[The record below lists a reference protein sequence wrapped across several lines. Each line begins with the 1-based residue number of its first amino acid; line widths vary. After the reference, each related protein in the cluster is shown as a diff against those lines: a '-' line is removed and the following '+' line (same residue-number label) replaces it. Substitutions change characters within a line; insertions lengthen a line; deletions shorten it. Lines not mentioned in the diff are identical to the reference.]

1 MSIYNEQ
8 YKQYYEGLKS
18 KAIGQGINNIS
29 TQEYPSFYSGYVRSN
44 KKNTKNSLAE
54 WIEVSVSQ
62 LIVTLVLVL
71 TILYMKHSSNL
82 QVVEAFKTFKSS
94 INEKISYVE
103 MYEEVKSIDINSL
116 VNKAKDSIMWIKE
129 KVDENP
135 LNY

>member
-18 KAIGQGINNIS
+18 KAMSQGIK
-29 TQEYPSFYSGYVRSN
+29 TMRVQEYPSFYSGYVRSN
-44 KKNTKNSLAE
+44 KKNTKNNLSE
-54 WIEVSVSQ
+54 WIDISVSQ

-94 INEKISYVE
+94 INEKVSYGE
-103 MYEEVKSIDINSL
+103 MYEEIKSIDINSL
-116 VNKAKDSIMWIKE
+116 INKAKDSIIWIEE

>member
-18 KAIGQGINNIS
+18 RAIGQGINKMNI
-29 TQEYPSFYSGYVRSN
+29 QEYPSFYSGYVRSN
-44 KKNTKNSLAE
+44 KKNTKNNLSE
-54 WIEVSVSQ
+54 WIDVSVSQ
-62 LIVTLVLVL
+62 LVVTLVLVL

-82 QVVEAFKTFKSS
+82 QVVEAFKTFKASM
-94 INEKISYVE
+94 NEKVSYGE
-103 MYEEVKSIDINSL
+103 MYEEVKSIDIDSII
-116 VNKAKDSIMWIKE
+116 NKAKDSILWIKE

>member
-18 KAIGQGINNIS
+18 KAIGQGIKTVR

-44 KKNTKNSLAE
+44 KKNTKNNLSE
-54 WIEVSVSQ
+54 WIDISVSQ
-62 LIVTLVLVL
+62 LIVTLVLAL
-71 TILYMKHSSNL
+71 IILYMKYSTNL
-82 QVVEAFKTFKSS
+82 QVVDAFKTFKSS
-94 INEKISYVE
+94 INEKVSYAE
-103 MYEEVKSIDINSL
+103 MYEEVKSIDINSII
-116 VNKAKDSIMWIKE
+116 NKAKDSILWIKE